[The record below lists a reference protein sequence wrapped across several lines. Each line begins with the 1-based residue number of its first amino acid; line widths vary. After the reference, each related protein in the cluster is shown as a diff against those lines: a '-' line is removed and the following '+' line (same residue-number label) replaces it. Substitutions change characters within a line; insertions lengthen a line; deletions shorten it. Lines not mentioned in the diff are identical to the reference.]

1 MRVLVAALFSLCVAG
16 AGPAQQPPAPSFDAV
31 SIKVNRSGEQGGS
44 SRGQPGRYVG
54 VNVTLTCLLSGS
66 FVFTLY
72 SSMTISFAH
81 VSSLVRV
88 MSRDRHQ
95 VYLTAFTNIVARP
108 HDLKHVITFGEAPRN
123 VAPPI
128 KLWYPVS
135 GGDGREF
142 IYT

>member
-1 MRVLVAALFSLCVAG
+1 MLSRKILTAAFCAAILAVAG
-16 AGPAQQPPAPSFDAV
+16 
-31 SIKVNRSGEQGGS
+31 
-44 SRGQPGRYVG
+44 
-54 VNVTLTCLLSGS
+54 
-66 FVFTLY
+66 
-72 SSMTISFAH
+72 
-81 VSSLVRV
+81 VSSLQAVSGWDQTNYVTFSRAVALPGVELAAGTYIFELAMPSSERHIVRV

-128 KLWYPVS
+128 KVWYPVS

-142 IYT
+142 IYK